1 MYKMSIIGIANHLY
15 CILWNMYKE
24 RLKSIYKRQL
34 SGMII
39 AALASN
45 RQLDWENETKRRSSL
60 NGFVY
65 VNAWFMFHSHFYVE
79 CEWDCCRLWKLY
91 NACKSSTFR
100 SKTIDTFAFHF
111 MEWTIV
117 SALVGMQA
125 KSKLHFFSSL
135 GSSVASPSIYV
146 CIHRRCIQQT
156 GSAKCPNIMV
166 SSISSGWR
174 FHIHDV
180 GCWIQQTHMH
190 SGIVLHTYSLA

>member
-1 MYKMSIIGIANHLY
+1 MNNECAGKIENVNDRSCFRRMYKMSIIGIANHLY

-125 KSKLHFFSSL
+125 KSKLHFFFFSR
-135 GSSVASPSIYV
+135 V
-146 CIHRRCIQQT
+146 
-156 GSAKCPNIMV
+156 KCGITINICMYT
-166 SSISSGWR
+166 S
-174 FHIHDV
+174 
-180 GCWIQQTHMH
+180 
-190 SGIVLHTYSLA
+190 